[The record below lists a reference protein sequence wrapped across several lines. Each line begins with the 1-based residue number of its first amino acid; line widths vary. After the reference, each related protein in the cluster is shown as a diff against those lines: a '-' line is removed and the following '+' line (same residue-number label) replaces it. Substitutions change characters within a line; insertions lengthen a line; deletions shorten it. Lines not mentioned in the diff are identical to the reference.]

1 MPLSSTRLRHMQSIE
16 CCLFLPV
23 LHVPWSVVCLC
34 VLRSGTSAKTEE
46 LIEMPLGGQTCVGS
60 GNCALVRGAGT
71 SLAPPGEHT
80 E

>member
-34 VLRSGTSAKTEE
+34 IAQWHTGDLCKNRRTDRDAIGGADLCGLRE
-46 LIEMPLGGQTCVGS
+46 LCIS
-60 GNCALVRGAGT
+60 
-71 SLAPPGEHT
+71 
-80 E
+80 

>member
-1 MPLSSTRLRHMQSIE
+1 MFHGLLS
-16 CCLFLPV
+16 V
-23 LHVPWSVVCLC
+23 C

-60 GNCALVRGAGT
+60 GKCVLVMGAGT